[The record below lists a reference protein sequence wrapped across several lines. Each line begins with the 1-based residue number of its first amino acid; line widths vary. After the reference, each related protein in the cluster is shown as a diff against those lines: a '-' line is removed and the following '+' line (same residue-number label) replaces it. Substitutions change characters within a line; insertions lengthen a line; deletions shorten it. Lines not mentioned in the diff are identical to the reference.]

1 MEILKAVDVRIHI
14 CDDEEQMGYLA
25 AERVVQEIL
34 DAIHRR
40 RTPVLWLMAAPSGF
54 AFYDSL
60 CSIVRNDSQVAEAL
74 DGIEIFQFDDY
85 PISRDNPKFPVT
97 FRYLLEDR
105 VIAPLTKIPG
115 VKPLWRPLELT
126 GNVEKDDAVAQHYAT
141 EVGKRLRSKNH
152 HVVEV
157 KGIGMD
163 GHWGFHGAETPLDDP
178 PGIIRVPMNAENIA
192 QQMLDWPQYYEKAED
207 VPAEAYSFNVALF
220 MEADAVVDVVPQAA
234 KEYSVLAA
242 YATDDVLPE
251 IPSSAVKKHS
261 NGDAFVTDV
270 AARALRE
277 YRENTAAG
285 NEPLLSKGT
294 VERLQ
299 EIWRQQKGLPDP
311 QKSIDLMMAVLGKIT
326 GSGG

>member
-1 MEILKAVDVRIHI
+1 MEILKAADVRIHV
-14 CDDEEQMGYLA
+14 CDDEAQMGHLA

-60 CSIVRNDSQVAEAL
+60 CGMARNDSQVAEAL

-85 PISRDNPKFPVT
+85 PIARDNARFPVT

-105 VIAPLTKIPG
+105 VIAPLTKISG

-126 GNVEKDDAVAQHYAT
+126 GDREKDDAVSGSYAA
-141 EVGKRLRSKNH
+141 EVGKRLRSKGH

-163 GHWGFHGAETPLDDP
+163 GHWGFHGAETPLDNP

-192 QQMLDWPQYYEKAED
+192 QQMLDWPQYYGMAED
-207 VPAEAYSFNVALF
+207 VPAEAYSCNVALF
-220 MEADAVVDVVPQAA
+220 MEADAVIDVVPQAA
-234 KEYSVLAA
+234 KEYSVLAT
-242 YATDDVLPE
+242 YATEDVLPE
-251 IPSSAVKKHS
+251 IPSSAVKKHG
-261 NGDAFVTDV
+261 NADAFVTAV
-270 AARALRE
+270 AAGALQE
-277 YRENTAAG
+277 FRENVATG
-285 NEPLLSKGT
+285 HDPLLSETTLDRLKG
-294 VERLQ
+294 
-299 EIWRQQKGLPDP
+299 IWRQQKGLPDP
-311 QKSIDLMMAVLGKIT
+311 QKSIDVMMDVLGKIS
-326 GSGG
+326 GSLG